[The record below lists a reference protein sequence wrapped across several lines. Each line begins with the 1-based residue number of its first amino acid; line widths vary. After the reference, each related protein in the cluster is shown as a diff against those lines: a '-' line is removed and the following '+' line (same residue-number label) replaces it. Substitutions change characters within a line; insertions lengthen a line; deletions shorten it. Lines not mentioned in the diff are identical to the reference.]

1 MSTGSPPGAWSHPAF
16 AEIAAEVVRHA
27 GLRIPAHRR
36 PEVEEA
42 ARRAMRAAGLTD
54 PRAYA
59 DRLRDGRLA
68 VADLVA
74 AVTVGETYFF
84 RDPPQLALVRDRV
97 VPALAAS
104 RPAGHAL
111 RAWSAACAT
120 GEEAYTLAFTLEQAG
135 VGERSRVLGTDIS
148 RPALARARAGAYGD
162 WSLRGPERATAAR
175 LLRREGGR
183 WKVPSRIRARV
194 RFEYLNLA
202 DATYPS
208 PGTGTAGVDLVLC
221 RNALMYL
228 EREVVAA
235 VARRL
240 HAALAPGGWLL
251 TGLADPPLGG
261 LAPFEPVSTAAGVVY
276 HRPAEA
282 EPAAP
287 RARPPRRP
295 GRPQAP
301 ATPPPAAAPPPPP
314 PPPPAPAAARLPA
327 AAPAPD
333 LAGALD
339 ALRRGDWG
347 AVLDRAGALLATPEG
362 AAALVHAAANAGDP
376 PRAEALAAR
385 AAEAHPLAAELHL
398 LHAAVLADAG
408 RLEGAVEA
416 LRRCLYLDAGL
427 AVAHAQLAGLLA
439 RAGDQAGARRAWRSV
454 RRICAALPPDAP
466 LPLGDGRC
474 AGPLSE
480 VASAQLELLGGGDDR
495 G

>member
-16 AEIAAEVVRHA
+16 AEVAAEVARHA

-59 DRLRDGRLA
+59 ERLRDGRLA

-84 RDPPQLALVRDRV
+84 RDPAQLALIRDRV

-135 VGERSRVLGTDIS
+135 AGERARVLGTDIS

-175 LLRREGGR
+175 LLRREGER

-202 DATYPS
+202 DDTYPS

-276 HRPAEA
+276 HRPARG
-282 EPAAP
+282 EPP
-287 RARPPRRP
+287 PRRARPPRRP
-295 GRPQAP
+295 GEP
-301 ATPPPAAAPPPPP
+301 ATPARRPPPASAP
-314 PPPPAPAAARLPA
+314 PPPPAPAAATHPPA

-339 ALRRGDWG
+339 ALRRGDWL

-385 AAEAHPLAAELHL
+385 AAEAHPLSAELHL
-398 LHAAVLADAG
+398 LHAAVLAELG
-408 RLEGAVEA
+408 RLEGALEA
-416 LRRCLYLDAGL
+416 IRRCLYLDPGL

-439 RAGDQAGARRAWRSV
+439 RAGDAAGARRSWRNV
-454 RRICAALPPDAP
+454 LRICAALPPDAP

-474 AGPLSE
+474 AGPLSA

>member
-1 MSTGSPPGAWSHPAF
+1 MTAGSPPGAWSHPAF
-16 AEIAAEVVRHA
+16 AEVAAEVARHA

-36 PEVEEA
+36 PEVEQA

-59 DRLRDGRLA
+59 ERLRDGRLA
-68 VADLVA
+68 VADLVT

-84 RDPPQLALVRDRV
+84 RDPAQLALVRDRV

-175 LLRREGGR
+175 LLLREGER
-183 WKVPSRIRARV
+183 WKVPPRIRARV

-202 DATYPS
+202 DDTYPS
-208 PGTGTAGVDLVLC
+208 PRTGTAGVDLVLC

-261 LAPFEPVSTAAGVVY
+261 LAPFEPISTAAGVVY
-276 HRPAEA
+276 HRPAHGA
-282 EPAAP
+282 PAA
-287 RARPPRRP
+287 RRDRPARRP
-295 GRPQAP
+295 IAP
-301 ATPPPAAAPPPPP
+301 GTPARPAAAPPPPP
-314 PPPPAPAAARLPA
+314 PAPALPAP

-333 LAGALD
+333 AAGALD
-339 ALRRGDWG
+339 ALRRGDWR
-347 AVLDRAGALLATPEG
+347 AVVDRAGALLATPEG
-362 AAALVHAAANAGDP
+362 AATLVRAAANAGDP
-376 PRAEALAAR
+376 ARAEALAAR
-385 AAEAHPLAAELHL
+385 AAEAHPLAPELHL
-398 LHAAVLADAG
+398 LHAAVLAELG
-408 RLEGAVEA
+408 RVDVALEAV
-416 LRRCLYLDAGL
+416 RRCLYLDPGL

-439 RAGDQAGARRAWRSV
+439 RAGDAVGARRSWRNV